1 MSSCVGLLVAPFSVG
16 DSWVQAAPDDLW
28 CSRATQSGFDAVICV
43 FGWCVCQIRG
53 SEGLR
58 SIGVSP
64 VRLLNAATNSLGHA
78 RIKPSLMW
86 VITFFHRICGS
97 SFQAGH
103 WWTLYVS
110 GSSMSK
116 AVTFGYISCPLWH
129 YVAYWASCSVRFLW
143 PTFGLDVELFSV
155 KLRWRSCEIPNWFL
169 TDRLSIFFGK
179 GLWSFSSIELLI
191 VNRVLRLLLG
201 WRTIIYWFPSGE
213 ACS

>member
-1 MSSCVGLLVAPFSVG
+1 MSSFVGLLVAPFSVG

-53 SEGLR
+53 SEGLS
-58 SIGVSP
+58 SIG
-64 VRLLNAATNSLGHA
+64 
-78 RIKPSLMW
+78 
-86 VITFFHRICGS
+86 
-97 SFQAGH
+97 
-103 WWTLYVS
+103 
-110 GSSMSK
+110 
-116 AVTFGYISCPLWH
+116 AVTFGYFSCPLWH

-155 KLRWRSCEIPNWFL
+155 KLRWRNCEIPNWFL

-201 WRTIIYWFPSGE
+201 WRTII
-213 ACS
+213 